1 MARPQAGSQVS
12 GDTQMKD
19 IVSAEVLA
27 KFPDYIRG
35 VVIAKEV
42 DNHGENQR
50 LTELLRKAVENA
62 ARDESLQDIKN
73 HPRIAPWRQAYADF
87 GTNPNKFY
95 CSIESLA
102 RRARRGDQ
110 LPYINTL
117 VALFNYFS
125 LEHMV
130 PSGGDDLDSIDGALR
145 LTLARGDEPFTPL
158 GADTVENPPPG
169 EVIYVDNSKVMCRRW
184 NWRQSDQTK
193 LSPATTRV
201 AINVDCLPPVSKRE
215 AEAITAELAH
225 LVQEFCGG
233 EVKYLLLE
241 AAHNEAET

>member
-1 MARPQAGSQVS
+1 
-12 GDTQMKD
+12 MKD
-19 IVSAEVLA
+19 IVSREVFA
-27 KFPDYIRG
+27 KFPDYVRG
-35 VVIAKEV
+35 VVVAREV
-42 DNHGENQR
+42 NNQGENER
-50 LTELLRKAVENA
+50 LLGLLRETVIYASQ
-62 ARDESLQDIKN
+62 DESLQDIKN
-73 HPRIAPWRQAYADF
+73 HSRISPWRQAYADF

-125 LEHMV
+125 LRHMV
-130 PSGGDDLDSIDGALR
+130 PSGGDDLDSAEGDLH
-145 LTLARGDEPFTPL
+145 LTLAKGDEPFTPL
-158 GADTVENPPPG
+158 GEDTIENPTPG

-193 LSPATTRV
+193 ISPTTTRV
-201 AINVDCLPPVSKRE
+201 AINVDCLPPVSRSE
-215 AEAITAELAH
+215 AEVITAELAH

-233 EVKYLLLE
+233 EVQYLLLDG
-241 AAHNEAET
+241 ARNEAQI